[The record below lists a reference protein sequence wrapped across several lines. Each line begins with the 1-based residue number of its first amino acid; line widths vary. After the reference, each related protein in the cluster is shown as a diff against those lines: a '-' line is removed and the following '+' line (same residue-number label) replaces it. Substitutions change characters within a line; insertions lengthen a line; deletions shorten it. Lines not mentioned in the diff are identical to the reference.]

1 MRGTRAGDSEQT
13 YAVISVD
20 ALFFRRLA
28 NQRRFSRHHDLSQRA
43 VRRVGKGFLLIQ
55 GRMNCQSVGSS
66 KFLYVIMGTL
76 QHEVIAL
83 TDIAAP
89 VRRGKF
95 LIATDH
101 RN

>member
-1 MRGTRAGDSEQT
+1 
-13 YAVISVD
+13 
-20 ALFFRRLA
+20 
-28 NQRRFSRHHDLSQRA
+28 
-43 VRRVGKGFLLIQ
+43 
-55 GRMNCQSVGSS
+55 MNCQSVGSS
-66 KFLYVIMGTL
+66 KFLYVIMGAL

-89 VRRGKF
+89 VSRSKF